1 MANVC
6 PAWNTALQ
14 RAWMQN
20 FLSSFLIVER
30 RRIYEKMRVQ
40 VKARHTEHTEVSVWM
55 QDFYSKGKTWNV
67 VNKSSANAP
76 EVCKHVHI
84 RVFPFS

>member
-1 MANVC
+1 
-6 PAWNTALQ
+6 
-14 RAWMQN
+14 
-20 FLSSFLIVER
+20 
-30 RRIYEKMRVQ
+30 MRVQ